1 MAYNPTKDAKLN
13 TKLAVKWGHPSGF
26 TLEKFEVA
34 NDGNVST
41 ETSLV
46 GFATGLKFE
55 FKGNDSD
62 KGDFSVVYK
71 HGNATVTG
79 EVDTINFS
87 KASASVTSG
96 HGPFTGGANLDLK
109 IAKLA
114 VSSTTVHMAVGYT
127 VPKSIFAGLR
137 VSKNFSHYNGIFHYV
152 AAPNVI
158 LAGNVSHCTKSST
171 TTAVLGTV
179 YKCNDTT
186 TLKLKAASTGIVNAS
201 VRQQFPDKFV
211 AVGSM
216 EIPSSLTG
224 IKFGVNAVL
233 G

>member
-1 MAYNPTKDAKLN
+1 M
-13 TKLAVKWGHPSGF
+13 
-26 TLEKFEVA
+26 
-34 NDGNVST
+34 
-41 ETSLV
+41 V

-62 KGDFSVVYK
+62 KGDFSLVYK
-71 HGNATVTG
+71 HDKATVTA

-87 KASASVTSG
+87 KASASIAGG
-96 HGPFTGGANLDLK
+96 HGAFSAGASADLK

-114 VSSTTVHMAVGYT
+114 VNSTTFHMGVGYT
-127 VPKSIFAGLR
+127 VPKSKFAAVR
-137 VSKNFSHYNGIFHYV
+137 INKNFGEFNGVFHYV
-152 AAPNVI
+152 AAPNVT
-158 LAGNVSHCTKSST
+158 LAGNVTHCTKAKT
-171 TTAVLGTV
+171 TTCVLASI

-186 TLKLKAASTGIVNAS
+186 TLKVKANSSGIVNAS
-201 VRQQFPDKFV
+201 VRQQFPAKFV

-216 EIPSSLTG
+216 EVPASLTG